1 MPRTSDLKNMKN
13 NSPLKPDLKKITKI
27 LNLMSRFDAPVRD
40 SLASAESDFNLLVL
54 SFPPT
59 TPGLEKQFL

>member
-1 MPRTSDLKNMKN
+1 
-13 NSPLKPDLKKITKI
+13 
-27 LNLMSRFDAPVRD
+27 MSRFDAPVRD